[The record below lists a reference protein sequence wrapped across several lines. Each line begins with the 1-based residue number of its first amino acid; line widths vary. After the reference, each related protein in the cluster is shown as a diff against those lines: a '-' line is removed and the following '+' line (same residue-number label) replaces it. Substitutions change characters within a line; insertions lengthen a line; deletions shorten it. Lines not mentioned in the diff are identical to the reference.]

1 MPQRA
6 TNVRRPNTEHA
17 VQRTAHSVRPP
28 FMLGQVDRV
37 LLTETEADLEN
48 ILERSPSP
56 TPKYPLLSPGH
67 QAAPKCALP
76 CIPPGVVSRLGRFS
90 CMQVLVQHDRG

>member
-1 MPQRA
+1 
-6 TNVRRPNTEHA
+6 
-17 VQRTAHSVRPP
+17 
-28 FMLGQVDRV
+28 MLGQVDRV

-56 TPKYPLLSPGH
+56 TPKYPL
-67 QAAPKCALP
+67 QAALKCALP